1 MNYPEIPLNVGK
13 NSAADVKQTHYDL
26 ERTQPADQIEE
37 GRKWDRKV
45 AKAANGGSS
54 GSSKKG

>member
-1 MNYPEIPLNVGK
+1 MAYPEIPLNVAK
-13 NSAADVKQTHYDL
+13 DAAAQVKQAHYDL

-45 AKAANGGSS
+45 AKAASDGSS
-54 GSSKKG
+54 GKPKRS